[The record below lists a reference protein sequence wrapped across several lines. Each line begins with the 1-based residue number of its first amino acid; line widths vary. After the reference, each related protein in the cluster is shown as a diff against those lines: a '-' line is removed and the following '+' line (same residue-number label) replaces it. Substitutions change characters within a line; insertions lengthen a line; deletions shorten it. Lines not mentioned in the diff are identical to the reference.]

1 MAAKHF
7 FLIHRVEMPCGHQAF
22 VVYHF
27 SQKPLVI
34 SKHFLQILSQLNTLQ
49 PLEVFFSISF
59 VWKVLVNIK

>member
-1 MAAKHF
+1 
-7 FLIHRVEMPCGHQAF
+7 
-22 VVYHF
+22 
-27 SQKPLVI
+27 VI